1 MSFSKTPIIAST
13 MKLAT
18 AVNNTRLEAET
29 PTMKLIREV
38 WPVIL
43 NGLFLLVIVAI
54 FYSGSMKVPL
64 TEGLIRV
71 SIVVALYIFV
81 GNSGILSFGHIAFM
95 MIGAYASAW
104 QTCCDYTRDLFFP
117 GIPTYLLENTH
128 PFLPAV
134 ILGGLLA
141 SFVALITGYAL
152 MRLSGIAASIGTFA
166 LLMIIY
172 TVYLRWQTWTAGN
185 STVTGIPFDT
195 NAWNALAFC
204 VITMFA
210 AFLYSRS
217 KWGLALRSSRED
229 EVAAKPAGV
238 NIFSQR
244 LIAFVIS
251 AFFAGVGGG
260 FYGHFLGT
268 ITVPSFHLPLTFI
281 TLAMLVVGGMQSL
294 SGAVIGTVAVTAFLQ
309 LLRWFETN
317 GWIPSSSADMGLG
330 VVLLL
335 VLIFRRSGITGNAEI
350 YYPFKEDASAS
361 GAVKRQS

>member
-1 MSFSKTPIIAST
+1 MSMENTPELGPVQKIMARI
-13 MKLAT
+13 
-18 AVNNTRLEAET
+18 NDNRIEAESGY
-29 PTMKLIREV
+29 MKFCREV

-43 NGLFLLVIVAI
+43 NALILLVITAI
-54 FYSGSMKVPL
+54 FYSGTMKVPL

-71 SIVVALYIFV
+71 SIVVALYIFI

-95 MIGAYASAW
+95 MIGAYAAAW

-128 PFLPAV
+128 PFIPAI

-141 SFVALITGYAL
+141 AFVALVTGYAL

-195 NAWNALAFC
+195 TAWNALAFA

-217 KWGLALRSSRED
+217 RFGLALRSSRED
-229 EVAAKPAGV
+229 EVAAKAAGV
-238 NIFSQR
+238 NVFGQR
-244 LIAFVIS
+244 LLAFVIS
-251 AFFAGVGGG
+251 AFFAGVAGG

-281 TLAMLVVGGMQSL
+281 TLTMLVVGGMQSL
-294 SGAVIGTVAVTAFLQ
+294 SGAVIGTIAITVFHQ

-330 VVLLL
+330 VILLL
-335 VLIFRRSGITGNAEI
+335 ILIFRPTGITRNAEI
-350 YYPFKEDASAS
+350 YFPFRADASAA
-361 GAVKRQS
+361 GALKRQS

>member
-1 MSFSKTPIIAST
+1 MNSQPLESVLKI
-13 MKLAT
+13 
-18 AVNNTRLEAET
+18 VNTVNGTRIEAET
-29 PTMKLIREV
+29 PLLKAVREV
-38 WPVIL
+38 WPVVI
-43 NGLFLLVIVAI
+43 NGLFLLVIVSI
-54 FYSGSMKVPL
+54 FYSGAMKVPL

-104 QTCCDYTRDLFFP
+104 QTCCEYTRDLFFP

-128 PFLPAV
+128 PFIPAI

-141 SFVALITGYAL
+141 SFVALITGFAL

-166 LLMIIY
+166 LLMIVY

-217 KWGLALRSSRED
+217 KFGLALRSSRED
-229 EVAAKPAGV
+229 EVAAKAAGV
-238 NIFSQR
+238 NVFGQR
-244 LIAFVIS
+244 LLAFVIS
-251 AFFAGVGGG
+251 AFFAGVAGG

-281 TLAMLVVGGMQSL
+281 TLSMLVVGGMQSL

-317 GWIPSSSADMGLG
+317 GWIPSSSADVGLG
-330 VVLLL
+330 IVLLL
-335 VLIFRRSGITGNAEI
+335 VLIFRKSGITGNAEI
-350 YYPFKEDASAS
+350 YYPFKPDASAS
-361 GAVKRQS
+361 GSLKRQS